1 MPNNKIDEDDQDD
14 KTTPFIRDDDPVKA
28 KIDAKIEE
36 NAKTAS
42 SASEAKAVSESKP
55 GSDPYRSAGIPGEK
69 KAGGSMFGNF
79 AQAKSRKA
87 PKWAAPLLIAVTAF
101 HIVLFL
107 TMWIK
112 SIWEIEMLDR
122 PKTKYELAV
131 APPPPPP
138 PPPPPGGAKPQ
149 TPQIVPKKMKVKD
162 IVQPVKIEKQEQ
174 VVVENSGPAGEEG
187 GEEGGVE
194 GGVVGGDVNGV
205 MGAPPPPPPP
215 PPPPAPPQ
223 NVPPTLLE
231 GSRIAGE
238 KQIVPDDVTKT
249 EIQRSGK
256 DKIIGSFKLC
266 INAGGAVT
274 SVKMLKG
281 TGFPAYDNKIQSK
294 MNSEWKYKPYAVN
307 GRAVPV
313 CTAVTFIY
321 SQK

>member
-1 MPNNKIDEDDQDD
+1 MPNDNHDDEQDD
-14 KTTPFIRDDDPVKA
+14 KTTPFIRDDDPVKV
-28 KIDAKIEE
+28 KMDAK
-36 NAKTAS
+36 
-42 SASEAKAVSESKP
+42 KAAVAAEPADKAAN
-55 GSDPYRSAGIPGEK
+55 DPYRSAGVPADK
-69 KAGGSMFGNF
+69 KQGSMFGNF
-79 AQAKSRKA
+79 EAAKARKA
-87 PKWAAPLLIAVTAF
+87 PKWAAPLLIGVTAF

-112 SIWEIEMLDR
+112 SIWEIEMLER
-122 PKTKYELAV
+122 PKTKYEISV

-149 TPQIVPKKMKVKD
+149 TPQITPKKMKVKD
-162 IVQPVKIEKQEQ
+162 IVQPVKIEKQE
-174 VVVENSGPAGEEG
+174 VTPVENSGPAGEEG

-194 GGVVGGDVNGV
+194 GGVVGGDINGV

-231 GSRIAGE
+231 GSRIAGD

-266 INAGGAVT
+266 INAAGAVT
-274 SVKMLKG
+274 SVKMLKS
-281 TGFPAYDNKIQSK
+281 TGFPAYDGRIQSK
-294 MNSEWKYKPYAVN
+294 MNGEWKYRPYAVN